1 MQRDVLTGSRPLAE
15 VLIAAGYLLFERL
28 GDCAYLGFGGEPV
41 TLVIATAIGDVRHTG
56 TA

>member
-41 TLVIATAIGDVRHTG
+41 TLVIATAIDDVRHTG